1 MTTLV
6 PRRVLIVERVDGDG
20 ALGRFLRARRDRLTP
35 AEAGITAFPGP
46 RRVPGLRKEE
56 VGFLAGVSVDH
67 YSRIEQGRQ
76 RHVGPQVRAA
86 LARALRLDATEVAH
100 LEALAAASDAP
111 GRSRSGPAEHQRPAP
126 GLLRVMAALDGLPVL
141 LLGHRGDVLART
153 AMLEAV
159 LEAAMPP
166 GASFPYWLLTDP
178 HAREVI
184 VNWDDFA
191 EAAVGSLRLE
201 SGRRPHD
208 ARLADLIAE
217 LRVADPDVARWW
229 DHHSVS
235 DRTSLSK
242 HLRHSVAGPLSFS
255 IETVV
260 DPHDLDQRLVVYTVE
275 PDSDTARA
283 LPLLASWRMSAGDG
297 SAQSRPVRFS

>member
-1 MTTLV
+1 MTTLIQRAV
-6 PRRVLIVERVDGDG
+6 PTVDHVDGDG
-20 ALGRFLRARRDRLTP
+20 SLGRFLRARRDRLTP

-56 VGFLAGVSVDH
+56 LAYLAGMSVDH

-76 RHVGPQVRAA
+76 RHVSPQVRAA
-86 LARALRLDATEVAH
+86 LARALRLDATEIAH
-100 LEALAAASDAP
+100 LDALAAAMGAP
-111 GRSRSGPAEHQRPAP
+111 GRSRSRPVEHQRPAP
-126 GLLRVMAALDGLPVL
+126 GLLRVMTALDGLPAI

-166 GASFPYWLLTDP
+166 GASFPHWLLTDP
-178 HAREVI
+178 HARDVI
-184 VNWDDFA
+184 VNWDEFA

-208 ARLADLIAE
+208 VQLVELIAE
-217 LRVADPDVARWW
+217 LRAADPDVARWW
-229 DHHSVS
+229 DDNSVS
-235 DRTSLSK
+235 DRTSLTK
-242 HLRHSVAGPLSFS
+242 RIRHSVAGPLSFA

-260 DPHDLDQRLVVYTVE
+260 DPHDLHQRLVIYTVE
-275 PDSDTARA
+275 PDSETARA
-283 LPLLASWRMSAGDG
+283 LPLLASWRASG
-297 SAQSRPVRFS
+297 VRA

>member
-1 MTTLV
+1 M
-6 PRRVLIVERVDGDG
+6 DGDG

-56 VGFLAGVSVDH
+56 LAYLAGLSVDH

-86 LARALRLDATEVAH
+86 LARALRLDATEIAH
-100 LEALAAASDAP
+100 LDALAAAGAP
-111 GRSRSGPAEHQRPAP
+111 GRPRSRPAEHQRPAP
-126 GLLRVMAALDGLPVL
+126 GLLRVMTALDGLPALV
-141 LLGHRGDVLART
+141 LGHRGDVLART

-159 LEAAMPP
+159 LETGMPP
-166 GASFPYWLLTDP
+166 GASFPHWLLTDP

-208 ARLADLIAE
+208 AQLARLIAE
-217 LRVADPDVARWW
+217 LRAADPDVARWW
-229 DHHSVS
+229 DDNSVS
-235 DRTSLSK
+235 DRTSLTK
-242 HLRHSVAGPLSFS
+242 HLRHSVAGSLSFA

-283 LPLLASWRMSAGDG
+283 LPLLASWRAAG
-297 SAQSRPVRFS
+297 VRG